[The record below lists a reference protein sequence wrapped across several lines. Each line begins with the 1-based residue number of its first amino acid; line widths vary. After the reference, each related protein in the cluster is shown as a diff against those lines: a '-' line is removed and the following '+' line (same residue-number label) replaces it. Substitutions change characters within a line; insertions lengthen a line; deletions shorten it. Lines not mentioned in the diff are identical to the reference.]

1 MFCLS
6 APNCPAVEICKLISF
21 KLVVNDR
28 QSVGRGVHLRSALPS
43 FSAIPFHVSFQPFL
57 YLLYQHPYFIT
68 FMCAPHCIYAVGL
81 MMNLAID
88 LIQAT
93 RCLFIAIIVLFYA
106 RIFIVTT
113 T

>member
-1 MFCLS
+1 
-6 APNCPAVEICKLISF
+6 
-21 KLVVNDR
+21 
-28 QSVGRGVHLRSALPS
+28 
-43 FSAIPFHVSFQPFL
+43 
-57 YLLYQHPYFIT
+57 
-68 FMCAPHCIYAVGL
+68 